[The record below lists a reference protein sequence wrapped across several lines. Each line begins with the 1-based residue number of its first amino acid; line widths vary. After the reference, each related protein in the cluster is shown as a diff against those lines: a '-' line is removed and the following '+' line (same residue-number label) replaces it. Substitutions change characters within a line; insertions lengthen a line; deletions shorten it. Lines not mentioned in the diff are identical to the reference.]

1 MIDNDNSRTILI
13 NPYPGG
19 TGLNEATVLPPL
31 GLGYIAAVIE
41 QHGGKVQIIDANLE
55 GLETNAV
62 LERISPGVRLI
73 GIYVNS
79 FNYNAVSD
87 LARGIHIKYPDVV
100 VVLGGPLPSASPRDV
115 LDNIICNGVV
125 RGEGE
130 FSLLKIRE
138 NLARGSQA
146 FDREVPGAVFYDEK
160 KQLIMNPVER
170 IRNLDILPFPAYH
183 LFPPLKNYKVR
194 SRQTP
199 TAAII
204 TSRGCS
210 QQCIFCS
217 KDVFLDKVTF
227 RSAENVLEE
236 IDFLVEHYGVRQVDI
251 LDDNFMQKISR
262 VQEILDGLIERD
274 YGISVN
280 LQSGVR
286 TEKLDDAIL
295 NKMKKAGFYKI
306 GFGIESADEKVL
318 KIARKNLNL
327 EKARQAVH
335 SAKTHGFEV
344 YGFFIIGLPGET
356 EAAFQRTLNFAREV
370 DFDIANFCMAI
381 PFPGTEL
388 YNMVKDKGKFLVDT
402 TKNINEGFYA
412 GNVFYEY
419 EGIKA
424 EDILRRYK
432 RAYKE
437 FYTLKRR
444 IRILLKIRSIHEIV
458 WLWDSFKFV
467 MKGLFKKK

>member
-1 MIDNDNSRTILI
+1 MMTVLI

-19 TGLNEATVLPPL
+19 RGLNEATVLPPL

-41 QHGGKVQIIDANLE
+41 QHGGVVQIIDANLE
-55 GLETNAV
+55 RLETKAV
-62 LERISPGVRLI
+62 LKRFPPGVKLI

-79 FNYNAVSD
+79 FNYDAVAD
-87 LARGIHIKYPDVV
+87 LAGSIHIEHPDVV
-100 VVLGGPLPSASPRDV
+100 VVLGGPLPSALPKDV
-115 LDNIICNGVV
+115 LENITCNGLI

-130 FSLLKIRE
+130 LGLLKIWR
-138 NLARGSQA
+138 NLQNGARA
-146 FDREVPGAVFYDEK
+146 FNKEIPGAVFYDEK

-170 IRNLDILPFPAYH
+170 IKDLDVLPFPTYH
-183 LFPPLKNYKVR
+183 LFPPLKKYKVR

-217 KDVFLDKVTF
+217 KDVFLNKVTF
-227 RSAENVLEE
+227 RSAKNVLEE

-251 LDDNFMQKISR
+251 LDDNFIQKISR
-262 VQEILDGLIERD
+262 VEEILDGLIERD
-274 YGISVN
+274 YGISLN

-286 TEKLDDAIL
+286 TEKLDETIL
-295 NKMKKAGFYKI
+295 KKMKKSGFYKI
-306 GFGIESADEKVL
+306 GFGIESADEQVL

-327 EKARQAVH
+327 EKVRQTVH
-335 SAKTHGFEV
+335 SAKTCGFEV

-356 EAAFQRTLNFAREV
+356 EEGFQRTLNFARQV
-370 DFDIANFCMAI
+370 DFDIANFCMAV

-388 YNMVKDKGKFLVDT
+388 YNMVKEKGKFLVDT
-402 TKNINEGFYA
+402 TGNINEGFYA
-412 GNVFYEY
+412 GRVFYELD
-419 EGIKA
+419 GIKA
-424 EDILRRYK
+424 EDIFRRYK
-432 RAYKE
+432 KAYKQ
-437 FYTLKRR
+437 FYTIKKR
-444 IRILLKIRSIHEIV
+444 IKILLKIRSIREII

-467 MKGLFKKK
+467 IKGLFKKN

>member
-1 MIDNDNSRTILI
+1 M
-13 NPYPGG
+13 
-19 TGLNEATVLPPL
+19 PPL

-41 QHGGKVQIIDANLE
+41 QHGGDVQIIDANLE
-55 GLETNAV
+55 RLETKAV
-62 LERISPGVRLI
+62 LKKIPPGVRLI

-79 FNYNAVSD
+79 FNYDAVSD
-87 LARGIHIKYPDVV
+87 LTRSIHIEHPDVV
-100 VVLGGPLPSASPRDV
+100 VVPGGPLPSASPKDV
-115 LDNIICNGVV
+115 LDNITCNGVI

-130 FSLLKIRE
+130 FSLLKIWR
-138 NLARGSQA
+138 NLDKGSQA
-146 FDREVPGAVFYDEK
+146 FNQEVPGAVFYDEK

-170 IRNLDILPFPAYH
+170 IKDLDVLPFPTYH
-183 LFPPLKNYKVR
+183 LFPPLKKYKVR

-217 KDVFLDKVTF
+217 SDVFRNKVTF

-236 IDFLVEHYGVRQVDI
+236 IDCLVEQYGVRQVDI

-262 VQEILDGLIERD
+262 VEEILDGLIERD
-274 YGISVN
+274 YGISLN

-286 TEKLDDAIL
+286 TEKLDETIL
-295 NKMKKAGFYKI
+295 EKMKKSGFYKI
-306 GFGIESADEKVL
+306 GFGIESVDERVL

-327 EKARQAVH
+327 GKVKQAVH
-335 SAKTHGFEV
+335 NAKTHGFEV

-356 EAAFQRTLNFAREV
+356 EEAFQRTLNFAREV
-370 DFDIANFCMAI
+370 DFDITNFCMAI

-402 TKNINEGFYA
+402 TKNIKEGFYA
-412 GNVFYEY
+412 GKVFYEY
-419 EGIKA
+419 EEIKA
-424 EDILRRYK
+424 EDIFRRYK
-432 RAYKE
+432 RAYRE
-437 FYTLKRR
+437 FYTIRKR
-444 IRILLKIRSIHEIV
+444 IKILLKIRSIHEIIWV
-458 WLWDSFKFV
+458 WNSFKFV
-467 MKGLFKKK
+467 IKGLFKKS